1 VNKIITQGNCQIIC
15 LHSDGIY
22 DLLACLRM
30 SGSETRPFYE

>member
-1 VNKIITQGNCQIIC
+1 MRLNN
-15 LHSDGIY
+15 SDGIY